1 MNPRDEAASF
11 LEELGITELPIVPV
25 EICRMLGIH
34 YVEEQLAGLDG
45 YLILDTANGASL
57 ICVNN
62 RIIEQ
67 GRKNFT
73 VAHELGHFC
82 MDGLHKKAFYCSSE
96 VIESFKTT
104 LDSVEGRANEF
115 ASELLMPRNIYHP
128 LVKKLEPG
136 WDAIKELAGL
146 SKTSLTATAIRFVDL
161 SDFACCL
168 VVSCAGKIK
177 WFHKSDEFRPHVQMD
192 SRLVSKGTVAFDIF
206 QGCAPADSFEDV
218 KACDWLT
225 GKGVHKHTEILE
237 WSLPLNSYGHVLTLL
252 YDEEGIAGWEEDDY
266 EEDDR
271 AEVEWEPPTFHKSRR
286 KS

>member
-1 MNPRDEAASF
+1 MNPRDEATSF

-25 EICRMLGIH
+25 EICRRLGIH
-34 YVEEQLAGLDG
+34 YAEEQLAGLDG
-45 YLILDTANGASL
+45 YLILDPANGGSL

-82 MDGLHKKAFYCSSE
+82 MDGLNRKAFYCSSE

-104 LDSVEGRANEF
+104 LDSVEGKANEF
-115 ASELLMPRNIYHP
+115 ASELLMPRNIYQP

-146 SKTSLTATAIRFVDL
+146 SQTSLTATAIRFVDL

-168 VVSCAGKIK
+168 IVSCDGKIR
-177 WFHKSDEFRPHVQMD
+177 WFHKSEEFRPYVQMD
-192 SRLVSKGTVAFDIF
+192 SRLVPKGTVAFNIF
-206 QGCAPADSFEDV
+206 QGCAPADGFEDV

-225 GKGVHKHTEILE
+225 GKGVHQHTEILE
-237 WSLPLNSYGHVLTLL
+237 WSLPLNSYGQVLTLL

-266 EEDDR
+266 EEDER
-271 AEVEWEPPTFHKSRR
+271 AEVEWEPPTFHKSKR